1 MEIAGYL
8 IQTDQQLVT
17 LAQSGDAA
25 AFEMLFNR
33 YRDGIRKLY
42 LARTGGNGND
52 ADDLLQET
60 FIKVFLNLD
69 KYDTAFTFGQWI
81 YTIARNTFID
91 FVRRRR
97 DNLFVDAAPTGA
109 ASGLNSV
116 SQEATPEE
124 RFIDRQRG
132 AQLEQHLAKMSP
144 RYRQLIELRFFR
156 EYSYEEIAAELG
168 MPLGTVKT
176 QIHRARA
183 QLCALITASDML

>member
-1 MEIAGYL
+1 MRPP
-8 IQTDQQLVT
+8 
-17 LAQSGDAA
+17 SRC
-25 AFEMLFNR
+25 LFNR
-33 YRDGIRKLY
+33 YRDGIRNS
-42 LARTGGNGND
+42 TCPHGGNGND

-60 FIKVFLNLD
+60 FIKEFLNLD
-69 KYDTAFTFGQWI
+69 KYDTAFTMRQWI

-97 DNLFVDAAPTGA
+97 DDLFVDAAPTGA

-144 RYRQLIELRFFR
+144 PLPAADRAAFLLRILLR
-156 EYSYEEIAAELG
+156 RDRRRTGHAA
-168 MPLGTVKT
+168 GTVKT